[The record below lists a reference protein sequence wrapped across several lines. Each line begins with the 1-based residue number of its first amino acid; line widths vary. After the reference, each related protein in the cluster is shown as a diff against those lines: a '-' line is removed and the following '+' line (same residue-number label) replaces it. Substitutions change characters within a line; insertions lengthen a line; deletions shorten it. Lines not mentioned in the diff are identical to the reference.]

1 MASRQHD
8 RASQPLDPTLREQDG
23 MGGRSKPA
31 MGTSSE
37 RGAYSLLWA
46 AVDRVAAGQAWLHW
60 IDEAGSRGLNARP
73 FKMLAEGWF
82 DRPST
87 PAGPTK
93 RM

>member
-1 MASRQHD
+1 
-8 RASQPLDPTLREQDG
+8 

-82 DRPST
+82 DTHTAT
-87 PAGPTK
+87 PGHNTTQIHMAGRGRGSAAK
-93 RM
+93 RRTPFLV